1 MHRRVLCVPL
11 LCLAFGCAPVRA
23 QADLSNDALATM
35 KKATAYFTSEI
46 ACHGGYLWWYS
57 ADLKQRAGE
66 GKATPS
72 QIWIQPPGTPSV
84 GLAYVRAYEATG
96 DKQFLDAAV
105 AAATALVWGQLESG
119 GWTYRVDFSRKG
131 EKRSAYHHLKLKDL
145 KGRRNISTLDDNT
158 TQHALR
164 HLMAVD
170 QLVKDPEIHEAV
182 VYGLDAL
189 LKAQLPKG
197 GWAQRFFLKAPKK
210 QTYRKTV
217 RINPDGSRDT
227 IERPRSYGHYYT
239 FNDNTINDC
248 ISVLVEAHKRY
259 GEAKYLDAVKKC
271 ADFIILT
278 QLKAPQ
284 AGWAQQYTPDLKVEW
299 ARRFEPPAV
308 CGAATYRNIR
318 TLIDLYVTIGDER
331 YLKPI
336 PAALDWLDRSRLPG
350 KKPRWARFY
359 ELGTNRPLYFTKDKY
374 ELTYSSDNMPTHY
387 SFTTSTDF
395 HGRGLARYNKA
406 KTKGRAALL
415 ADRDHKPTRDE
426 MRAKARD
433 LEPRVRTII
442 AKLDDK
448 GRWVSKNGKIECAW
462 FNKNMKTLA
471 DYIAAVR
478 GAKGQ

>member
-1 MHRRVLCVPL
+1 MRRRFPVASLAL
-11 LCLAFGCAPVRA
+11 LLASLIAA
-23 QADLSNDALATM
+23 SAAADLAADALAAM
-35 KKATAYFTSEI
+35 KKATAYFTTEV

-66 GKATPS
+66 GKATPT

-84 GLAYVRAYEATG
+84 GLAFVRAYEATG
-96 DKQFLDAAV
+96 DRQFLDAAV
-105 AAATALVWGQLESG
+105 GAAKALVWGQLESG
-119 GWTYRVDFSRKG
+119 GWTYRVDFSPKG
-131 EKRSAYHHLKLKDL
+131 EKRSAYRHLKLQDI
-145 KGRRNISTLDDNT
+145 KGRRNTSTLDDNT

-164 HLMAVD
+164 LLMAVD
-170 QLVKDPEIHEAV
+170 QLVKDPEIHDAV
-182 VYGLDAL
+182 TYGLDAL

-197 GWAQRFFLKAPKK
+197 GWAQRFFLKPPAK
-210 QTYRKTV
+210 QQFQKTV

-227 IERPRSYGHYYT
+227 LERPRSYGHYYT

-278 QLKAPQ
+278 QINAPQ

-308 CGAATYRNIR
+308 CGAVTFRNIR
-318 TLIDLYVTIGDER
+318 TLIEVYIATGDEKC
-331 YLKPI
+331 LKPI

-387 SFTTSTDF
+387 SFISSSDL
-395 HGRGLARYNKA
+395 HGRGLARYNEVKA
-406 KTKGRAALL
+406 KGRDALL
-415 ADRDHKPTRDE
+415 AERTRKPTRDE
-426 MRAKARD
+426 LRAEAKSR
-433 LEPRVRTII
+433 EPKVREII
-442 AKLDDK
+442 AKLDAK
-448 GRWVSKNGKIECAW
+448 GRWLSKSGKIECGW
-462 FNKNMKTLA
+462 FNRNLQTLA
-471 DYIAAVR
+471 AYVAAVK
-478 GAKGQ
+478 GAAK